1 MKSAKYHLRR
11 VIGKTVPTLMEFIT
25 LTMQIEATMNSRPLT
40 LLSSDYS
47 ALTPGHFLT
56 GGPPTAVPEPDHQAT
71 SFNCLKHWQQ
81 VQALHLLQQRPK
93 WTQKT
98 LNLKIGDLV
107 LIHMNIPPLTWP
119 LARVSAVRCSRA
131 LIRTLNRNW
140 VSH

>member
-1 MKSAKYHLRR
+1 M
-11 VIGKTVPTLMEFIT
+11 PTLMEFIT
-25 LTMQIEATMNSRPLT
+25 LRTQIEATMNSRPLT
-40 LLSSDYS
+40 LLLSDPSDYS

-107 LIHMNIPPLTWP
+107 LIHMNIPPL
-119 LARVSAVRCSRA
+119 ARVSAVRCSRA
-131 LIRTLNRNW
+131 LIRTFNRNW
-140 VSH
+140 VFH